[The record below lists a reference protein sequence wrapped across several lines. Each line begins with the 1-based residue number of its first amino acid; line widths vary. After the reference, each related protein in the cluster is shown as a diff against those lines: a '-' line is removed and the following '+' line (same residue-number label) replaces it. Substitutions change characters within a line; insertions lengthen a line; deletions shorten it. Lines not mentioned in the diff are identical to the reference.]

1 MILARTKPRPSE
13 AAGTTDIVTYRYN
26 DELVYVPLARDYNV
40 SPPFQQHGHGTSRS
54 AIINIQQALSYARDA
69 FRELNSLPDV
79 SLSLSVT
86 SSAHAQKSVGI
97 SAAAWPILIT
107 YLTRYQIIDV
117 HVTRVGATVVPVP
130 DNTIAHAD
138 AKEKAEA
145 EPAPPYPSA
154 G

>member
-26 DELVYVPLARDYNV
+26 DELVYVPLARDYN
-40 SPPFQQHGHGTSRS
+40 
-54 AIINIQQALSYARDA
+54 QALSYARDA